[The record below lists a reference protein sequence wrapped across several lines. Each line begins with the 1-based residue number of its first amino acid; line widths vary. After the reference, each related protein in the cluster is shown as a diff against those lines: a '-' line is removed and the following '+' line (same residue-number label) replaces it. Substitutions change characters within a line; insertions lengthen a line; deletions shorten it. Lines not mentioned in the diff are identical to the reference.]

1 MRKPPRLPLL
11 LFTAAAYAG
20 LACADGSTQATS
32 ALALSLPPVAPVAS
46 ILFRT
51 DSTQIDQAL
60 WPMLRTA
67 ATLARQRADIVIELA
82 GHADVRGSRNHNLT
96 LSAKRVA
103 SVAAFLIRHGVDPAQ
118 ISARSYG
125 ETRASANVNDRTGQF
140 YDRRVS
146 ISVTTGHKPT

>member
-1 MRKPPRLPLL
+1 MRKSPRLTLL

-20 LACADGSTQATS
+20 LACADGSTRATS
-32 ALALSLPPVAPVAS
+32 AVALSLPPAAPVGS
-46 ILFRT
+46 VLFRT
-51 DSTQIDQAL
+51 DSTRIEQAL

-67 ATLARQRADIVIELA
+67 AALARQRADIVIELT

-96 LSAKRVA
+96 LSVKRVE

-118 ISARSYG
+118 ITTRSYG
-125 ETRASANVNDRTGQF
+125 ETRASANVNDHSGQF

-146 ISVTTGHKPT
+146 ISLTTGHQPT